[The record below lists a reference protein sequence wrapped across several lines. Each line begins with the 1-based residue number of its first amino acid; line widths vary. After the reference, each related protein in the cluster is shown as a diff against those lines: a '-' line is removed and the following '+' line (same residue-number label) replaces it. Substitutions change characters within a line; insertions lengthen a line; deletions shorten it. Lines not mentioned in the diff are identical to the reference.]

1 MRIALLEDDIDQ
13 AALVKRW
20 LTADGHSIVHY
31 RDAEQLLRASRH
43 QSFDLYMLDWVLP
56 AGSGLGVLKQLR
68 ARDQDGPPVLFVTM
82 RSDEACIVEALQA
95 GADDYMVKPVRR
107 AETLARVGALSRRR
121 LGAQKEVLEEEPY
134 AFDLEQH
141 RLLLNGT
148 PLPLTEREFEL
159 ALFFFRRIGQIVSR
173 QHLLES
179 VWGLG
184 HSAMKTRTVDTHVSR
199 LRQKLKLGE
208 GNGFKLTSIYQH
220 GYRLEN
226 QRGTDVAA
234 ETPREPH

>member
-13 AALVKRW
+13 AALVERW
-20 LTADGHSIVHY
+20 LTDAGHSIVHCQDGE
-31 RDAEQLLRASRH
+31 RFLRATRRE
-43 QSFDLYMLDWVLP
+43 SFDLYVLDWVLP

-68 ARDQDGPPVLFVTM
+68 ARDNDGPPVLFITV
-82 RSDEACIVEALQA
+82 RADEASVVQALQA

-107 AETLARVGALSRRR
+107 AETLARVAALARRR
-121 LGAQKEVLEEEPY
+121 MGAAREVIAAEPY

-141 RLLLNGT
+141 RVLLDGEPVT
-148 PLPLTEREFEL
+148 LTEREFDL

-184 HSAMKTRTVDTHVSR
+184 HSTMRTRIVDTHISR
-199 LRQKLKLGE
+199 LRRKLGL
-208 GNGFKLTSIYQH
+208 GDDNGFRLTSVYQH
-220 GYRLEN
+220 GYRLEDL
-226 QRGTDVAA
+226 RGGTMADS
-234 ETPREPH
+234 PREP